1 MQRHSSNA
9 TNDSQVHDLDS
20 PSEVIDEREID
31 DDEGDDPPLGDP
43 FALAV
48 GCDLLKTGPGVPG
61 CWASIACD
69 CGRRFK
75 VDLLTELRKP
85 CPGCG
90 VVFSHCLLIAPADD
104 VEITAAFLDT
114 IHGEPDDDEGD
125 DGDQDDNDRHDN
137 PDHAHGDPN
146 GAAPMGRDPY
156 DQSHDE

>member
-31 DDEGDDPPLGDP
+31 DDHDEDPPPLGDP

-90 VVFSHCLLIAPADD
+90 IVFSHCLLIGPADD
-104 VEITAAFLDT
+104 SDLTDAFLDT
-114 IHGEPDDDEGD
+114 IHGEPDDDDDQGD
-125 DGDQDDNDRHDN
+125 DDLGHNAGPDD
-137 PDHAHGDPN
+137 AHEQHEQRP
-146 GAAPMGRDPY
+146 ATQARDPY